1 VPFRVARLPA
11 EPGGSRIAAVWVL
24 VRGLLVVGNA
34 EGMSPTGEEK
44 PVMIDS
50 HAQRVFLA
58 LADPTRRLLLQHL
71 CEEGSGTAAS
81 FATRLPITRQAITKH
96 LVTLEQAGLVTV
108 HEMGRE
114 RRYVPRPEAL
124 STVTTWIGAIE
135 AQWDQ
140 RLAALRSY
148 LLEEP
153 STPSVQEKEPHAEAS
168 SPQDE

>member
-1 VPFRVARLPA
+1 MARVALALALFALALVPA
-11 EPGGSRIAAVWVL
+11 AAGADSLVYVKGGNVWISHSDGSAARQVTSAPNNWAWPSTADDGTVFAA
-24 VRGLLVVGNA
+24 GG
-34 EGMSPTGEEK
+34 
-44 PVMIDS
+44 
-50 HAQRVFLA
+50 AQRVNLDGSDSDGSTEIYRMDQSGRQIGPFLETPA
-58 LADPTRRLLLQHL
+58 
-71 CEEGSGTAAS
+71 
-81 FATRLPITRQAITKH
+81 
-96 LVTLEQAGLVTV
+96 
-108 HEMGRE
+108 
-114 RRYVPRPEAL
+114 EAL

>member
-1 VPFRVARLPA
+1 
-11 EPGGSRIAAVWVL
+11 
-24 VRGLLVVGNA
+24 
-34 EGMSPTGEEK
+34 M
-44 PVMIDS
+44 DS

-71 CEEGSGTAAS
+71 CHEGSGTAAS

-96 LVTLEQAGLVTV
+96 LVTLEQAGLVTA

-114 RRYVPRPEAL
+114 RRYVPQPEAL
-124 STVTTWIGAIE
+124 STVTTWIEEIS

-140 RLAALRSY
+140 RLAALRNY

-153 STPSVQEKEPHAEAS
+153 STPEVAEKEPRA